1 MAATHPAVIADLPRT
16 AVTSFRPRDLSF
28 EMQQLSARQLWHIF
42 RRHLPLVAGIVG
54 LCTLF
59 VFTVESILPNTY
71 EATATVQ
78 VEMNDA
84 TGGNQ
89 ADATRN
95 QQRVANEARIYQSQA
110 LAGQVVRDLHL
121 DQNKVFTAPNP
132 ISSMIALVI
141 TPKPATPQST
151 TIKLINQ
158 TKVDSTTDSDFIN
171 IVVDSPT
178 PQLSA
183 QIANQYVQTLQR
195 MRATR
200 RQVWRDSLTKALV
213 ADRDRLADNV
223 ERAEA
228 AVADYRRAHR
238 MPVGAGGEED
248 YAQMNRVAVEA
259 ASAAA
264 LDSAAAQR
272 QAGIDQAAALRTT
285 AGATSPVLEALQRQ
299 YDDLQAQ
306 KSQLSTSLGANH
318 PDMQRVDAQIAQV
331 SHDLDRERSIVIAN
345 QQARNNSDGG
355 REVALATGETK
366 AAAARSGQ
374 LQSTLNALAGF
385 AASNIRGNVDL
396 NVLDRRAD
404 VARQAYLATAG
415 RVQTVDATLDSTGV
429 NSVMVSPASPPLL
442 PIAPTPKKFAVAAF
456 AGSLILA
463 LMIIFCIEMF
473 DNKLRS
479 PEQLRV
485 LFGLRTLGMLPL
497 LPRAIELAVES
508 NPVVSEPESL
518 FAEVARNLAADI
530 KDGLPSGGLAKT
542 VLITSPLPGD
552 GKSSVAVTL
561 ASAVGALGYRAVVV
575 DFDLRQPGPN
585 VLRSIQNHSSTPDL
599 IELLTSPQTM
609 SALLPHAEIEAKTS
623 SDELTPVTPVV
634 LSTREPVANPAGLV
648 RDQQIK
654 DLLDT
659 LRESFD
665 LVIINAPAVLAVREA
680 RTLASI
686 ADATIMVVRWG
697 HTSVDQMRASMDLLD
712 DRVAGAVFNQ
722 VDYKK
727 HARRGYG
734 DAAQFYK
741 GSSSYYS
748 DAPSWRN
755 WPERMRDRVRT
766 TFTREAA

>member
-1 MAATHPAVIADLPRT
+1 M
-16 AVTSFRPRDLSF
+16 TSYRPRDLSF
-28 EMQQLSARQLWHIF
+28 EMQQLSARQLWNIF
-42 RRHLPLVAGIVG
+42 RRHLPLVTGIVG
-54 LCTLF
+54 ICTLL
-59 VFTVESILPNTY
+59 VFTIESILPNTY

-110 LAGQVVRDLHL
+110 LASQVVQDLHL
-121 DQNKVFTAPNP
+121 DKNKVFTAPNP
-132 ISSMIALVI
+132 ISAVIALVI
-141 TPKPATPQST
+141 TPKPVTPQST

-158 TKVDSTTDSDFIN
+158 TKVNSTNDSDFID

-200 RQVWRDSLTKALV
+200 RQVWRDTLTKALV
-213 ADRDRLADNV
+213 SDRERLANNV

-248 YAQMNRVAVEA
+248 YNQMNRVAVEA

-272 QAGIDQAAALRTT
+272 QGSVDQAAALRTT

-306 KSQLSTSLGANH
+306 KSQLSTTLGNDH
-318 PDMQRVDAQIAQV
+318 PDMQRLDAQIAQV
-331 SHDLDRERSIVIAN
+331 NRDLDRERTTVISN
-345 QQARNNSDGG
+345 QMARNNSDGG
-355 REVALATGETK
+355 REMALAAGETK

-374 LQSTLNALAGF
+374 LQSTLNALAGY
-385 AASNIRGNVDL
+385 AASNIKGNVDL
-396 NVLDRRAD
+396 NVLDRRAE
-404 VARQAYLATAG
+404 VARQAYLATAQ
-415 RVQTVDATLDSTGV
+415 RVQTVDSQLDSTGV

-442 PIAPTPKKFAVAAF
+442 PVAPTPKKASVAAF
-456 AGSLILA
+456 AGSLILS
-463 LMIIFCIEMF
+463 LMIVFCIEMF

-485 LFGLRTLGMLPL
+485 LFGLRTLGMLPM
-497 LPRAIELAVES
+497 LPREIELTTEN
-508 NPVVSEPESL
+508 NPVNTDPQSL
-518 FAEVARNLAADI
+518 FAEVARNLAEDLREDLRG
-530 KDGLPSGGLAKT
+530 DGPAKT

-552 GKSSVAVTL
+552 GKSSVAATL
-561 ASAVGALGYRAVVV
+561 ASAVGSLGHRAVVV

-585 VLRSIQNHSSTPDL
+585 VLRSIQNHSATPDL
-599 IELLTSPQTM
+599 VQLLTSPQDL
-609 SALLPHAEIEAKTS
+609 AAFLPKVAIGAKPS
-623 SDELTPVTPVV
+623 NDDEVTPVNPVV
-634 LSTREPVANPAGLV
+634 LSTREPVANPASLV
-648 RDQQIK
+648 RDRQINH
-654 DLLDT
+654 LMEA
-659 LRESFD
+659 LRDNFD
-665 LVIINAPAVLAVREA
+665 LIIINAPAVLAVREA
-680 RTLASI
+680 KTLANI

-697 HTSVDQMRASMDLLD
+697 HTSVDQLRASMDMLQ
-712 DRVAGAVFNQ
+712 DRVSAAVFNQ
-722 VDYKK
+722 VDYRK

-741 GSSSYYS
+741 GSAPYYS
-748 DAPSWRN
+748 DGSSWRG
-755 WPERMRDRVRT
+755 WPERIRERVKM
-766 TFTREAA
+766 TFAREAA